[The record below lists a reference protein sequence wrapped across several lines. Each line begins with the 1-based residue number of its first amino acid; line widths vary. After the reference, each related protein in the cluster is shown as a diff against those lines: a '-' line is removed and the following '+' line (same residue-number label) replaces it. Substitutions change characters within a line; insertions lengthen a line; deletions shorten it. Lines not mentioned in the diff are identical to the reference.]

1 MSERKPKPCNVKLIC
16 SNGAP
21 DPRGIAVL
29 ATLCAA
35 SLIGGLAIGYAVNAG
50 VTPGRTT
57 LNVTVSANFG
67 ITIMNGTTTVAT
79 FNSSYNCSAIDM
91 YSFKVGMNDYNA
103 VMDYLRAHP
112 SEHVNITNLVDIA
125 SDGFHGLAMTEEL
138 VTEGFF
144 DLGMDY
150 ITENSSFDGST
161 YTFDFGNYVVM
172 MPSIVIFTYIGESD
186 EEVPFTFE
194 SIDDFM
200 HLMVSPTGANLLD
213 FENAGFLIGTNTLLI
228 NELMYDIED
237 DDLSTLS
244 VIFNGVAMDLVTGG
258 IF

>member
-21 DPRGIAVL
+21 DPRGVAVL

-67 ITIMNGTTTVAT
+67 ITIMNGTTVVAA
-79 FNSSYNCSAIDM
+79 FNSSYNCSALAM
-91 YSFKVGMNDYNA
+91 FSMKAGMSDYNTIL
-103 VMDYLRAHP
+103 DYLRAHP
-112 SEHVNITNLVDIA
+112 SEHVNGTDITDIF
-125 SDGFHGLAMTEEL
+125 DGFHGVALTEEL
-138 VTEGFF
+138 VSEGFF
-144 DLGMDY
+144 DLGGGS
-150 ITENSSFDGST
+150 ITENSSFDGLS

-172 MPSIVIFTYIGESD
+172 IPSIAIFTYINGSD
-186 EEVPFTFE
+186 ETFGFTFE
-194 SIDDFM
+194 SIIDFVE
-200 HLMVSPTGANLLD
+200 LMGDPNGANLLD
-213 FENAGFLIGTNTLLI
+213 FENAGFLIGANTLRI
-228 NELMYDIED
+228 NELVYDIED
-237 DDLSTLS
+237 EDLSSIS
-244 VIFNGVAMDLVTGG
+244 VVFNGVAMDLVTGG